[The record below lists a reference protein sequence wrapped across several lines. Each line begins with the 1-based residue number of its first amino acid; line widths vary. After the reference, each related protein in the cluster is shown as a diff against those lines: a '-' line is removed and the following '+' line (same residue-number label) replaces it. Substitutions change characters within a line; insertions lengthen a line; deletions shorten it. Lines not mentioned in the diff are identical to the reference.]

1 MLQKEHPLLQPAASG
16 GLGSTL
22 CELLL
27 LTCSWVCVNQQVQ
40 EPISSRSSF
49 ILLPFV
55 FFFLDLFLTVL
66 HHDLQVCAT
75 SATQLLSNL
84 CCSSLCLL
92 KEQNFMPVDAPL
104 VLMRFLPRL
113 VASTQRDK
121 GSTPVIFYKIH
132 PIVWVKK
139 CRSAP
144 DLPPCCLCCCYGM
157 CPYATEPFFL

>member
-55 FFFLDLFLTVL
+55 FFFFGLIPHCFTPRSSGLCNFCNPVAVQSVL
-66 HHDLQVCAT
+66 
-75 SATQLLSNL
+75 QLPLSFKRTKL
-84 CCSSLCLL
+84 H
-92 KEQNFMPVDAPL
+92 A
-104 VLMRFLPRL
+104 
-113 VASTQRDK
+113 
-121 GSTPVIFYKIH
+121 
-132 PIVWVKK
+132 
-139 CRSAP
+139 CRCTFGANA
-144 DLPPCCLCCCYGM
+144 LPP
-157 CPYATEPFFL
+157 